1 MLYRDQYTKYED
13 IRNKLDSE
21 SCEQK
26 NIKVESELISND
38 EINRFLF
45 HLIKTNEIESEK
57 SGVYKNDK
65 SENNTD
71 DIQNH
76 NEEKENFKKILS
88 SFRNE
93 ILIVQKAWITSNQR
107 INDLINI
114 IEIQENELK
123 KLREEKINN
132 ISKTDNEKIDLLDKR
147 ITLIENLRNTTSES
161 DLISN
166 KPQFY
171 MNKKYFSNKK

>member
-1 MLYRDQYTKYED
+1 MLYRDQYTKYKD
-13 IRNKLDSE
+13 IRNELNSE

-26 NIKVESELISND
+26 NIKAESELISND

-45 HLIKTNEIESEK
+45 HLINTNEIESEK
-57 SGVYKNDK
+57 IDVYKNNK

-71 DIQNH
+71 DIPNH
-76 NEEKENFKKILS
+76 NEEDENLKKILS

-107 INDLINI
+107 INDIINI

-147 ITLIENLRNTTSES
+147 ITLIENLRNTTSEP

-171 MNKKYFSNKK
+171 MNKKYFSNKR